1 MTGTSA
7 VHADVET
14 VEALVR
20 RQLGQALG
28 GRRGMLEA
36 AIPTILFTVVF
47 LTTRELR
54 LAIGVSVA
62 VAVVALAVRIVQRS
76 TIQFTVN
83 ALFGI
88 GIGTLFAMRAASAG
102 GDADRQALG
111 YFEAGLLYNGVYAVV
126 LAASCLVRWPLVGFM
141 VGSVTG
147 ELTAWREDRQ
157 LTRLCSRLTWVLAVP
172 CILRVLV
179 QVPIWFA
186 GVRETIDP
194 AAAVAALGISKLA
207 MGWPLQLA
215 ALAVMVWMLSRNA
228 TPLRQA
234 PVRPSP

>member
-1 MTGTSA
+1 MTEAPASS
-7 VHADVET
+7 ADVDT

-20 RQLGQALG
+20 RKLSEALG
-28 GRRGMLEA
+28 GKRGMLEA
-36 AIPTILFTVVF
+36 AIPTVIFTVVF

-62 VAVVALAVRIVQRS
+62 VAVVALLVRLVQRS

-83 ALFGI
+83 ALLGI
-88 GIGTLFAMRAASAG
+88 GIGTFFAMRAASAG

-111 YFEAGLLYNGVYAVV
+111 YFEGGLLYNAVYAVV
-126 LAASCLVRWPLVGFM
+126 LGLSCLLRWPAVGFM

-147 ELTAWREDRQ
+147 ELTAWREDAQMR
-157 LTRLCSRLTWVLAVP
+157 RLCSRLTWVLVAP
-172 CILRVLV
+172 CILRVAV
-179 QVPIWFA
+179 QGPIWLA
-186 GVRETIDP
+186 GVTEAMEP

-215 ALAVMVWMLSRNA
+215 ALAGMVWLLSRNA
-228 TPLRQA
+228 TP
-234 PVRPSP
+234 VRSAAVG

>member
-1 MTGTSA
+1 VTDAPVTR
-7 VHADVET
+7 ADVET

-20 RQLGQALG
+20 RKLAEALG

-36 AIPTILFTVVF
+36 AIPTVVFTVVF

-62 VAVVALAVRIVQRS
+62 LAVVALVARLVQRS

-83 ALFGI
+83 ALLGI

-126 LAASCLVRWPLVGFM
+126 LALSCLLRWPLVGFM

-147 ELTAWREDRQ
+147 ELTAWRDDPPLR
-157 LTRLCSRLTWVLAVP
+157 RLCSRLTWVLVAP
-172 CILRVLV
+172 CILRVAV
-179 QVPIWFA
+179 QGPIWLA
-186 GVRETIDP
+186 GVTEAMDP

-207 MGWPLQLA
+207 MGWPLQLG
-215 ALAVMVWMLSRNA
+215 ALAVMVWLLSRNA
-228 TPLRQA
+228 TPVRSV
-234 PVRPSP
+234 PVG

>member
-1 MTGTSA
+1 MTDAPVTR
-7 VHADVET
+7 ADVET

-20 RQLGQALG
+20 RKLAEALG

-36 AIPTILFTVVF
+36 AIPTVVFTVVF

-62 VAVVALAVRIVQRS
+62 LAVVALVARLVQRS

-83 ALFGI
+83 ALLGI

-126 LAASCLVRWPLVGFM
+126 LALSCLLRWPLVGFM

-147 ELTAWREDRQ
+147 ELTAWRDDPPLR
-157 LTRLCSRLTWVLAVP
+157 RLCSRLTWVLVAP
-172 CILRVLV
+172 CILRVAV
-179 QVPIWFA
+179 QGPIWLA
-186 GVRETIDP
+186 GVTEAMDP

-207 MGWPLQLA
+207 MGWPLQLG
-215 ALAVMVWMLSRNA
+215 ALAVMVWLLSRNA
-228 TPLRQA
+228 TPVRSV
-234 PVRPSP
+234 PVG